1 LIDADVLVVGAG
13 AIGGVTAAK
22 MTAAVRRVV
31 ALDTDAQH
39 VARLREPGLTLD
51 DLGTERTVPLDAV
64 TDASRLD
71 GRFDFA
77 LVTLKAP
84 RLAEALSPL
93 AEAGRVDAY
102 VSLGNGLVQERVGEL
117 VGHDRLVVGTV
128 EWGAT
133 NLGPGRVAQTTAG
146 FFVVGEPDGTERER
160 THRLAGVLGTVADV
174 RVTDD
179 VLGQVWAK
187 LLVNSTFS
195 GLGAV
200 SGLLYREVAAHPAG
214 RRIAA
219 PLWAEGVEVARAS
232 GVELPEV
239 IGVRPGA
246 LAARDP
252 DGRAGADEAIDA
264 LMDVVGA
271 TKSSML
277 QDIER
282 GAATEVDVINGGV
295 ADRGAAVGVPT
306 PLNERVVAL
315 VHAIERGEREPS
327 PAALDELAAQA

>member
-1 LIDADVLVVGAG
+1 MT
-13 AIGGVTAAK
+13 GG
-22 MTAAVRRVV
+22 VRRVV
-31 ALDTDAQH
+31 ALDADAEH
-39 VARLREPGLTLD
+39 AARLRDPGLALD
-51 DLGTERTVPLDAV
+51 DLGAERTVFVDAV

-84 RLAEALSPL
+84 RLADALSPL
-93 AEAGRVDAY
+93 AEAGRVDSY
-102 VSLGNGLVQERVGEL
+102 VSLGNGLVQERIGEL

-133 NLGPGRVAQTTAG
+133 NLGPGHVAQTTAG
-146 FFVVGEPDGTERER
+146 FFVVGEPDGAERER
-160 THRLAGVLGTVADV
+160 TRRLAQVLGTVADV
-174 RVTDD
+174 RVTDN
-179 VLGQVWAK
+179 VLGQVWSK

-214 RRIAA
+214 RRVTG
-219 PLWAEGVEVARAS
+219 PLWAEGVAVAHAS
-232 GVELPEV
+232 GVELAEV
-239 IGVRPGA
+239 IGVRPEA

-252 DGRAGADEAIDA
+252 DDRAGADEAIDA
-264 LMDVVGA
+264 LMGTVGA

-277 QDIER
+277 QDLER
-282 GAATEVDVINGGV
+282 GATTEVDVINGGV
-295 ADRGAAVGVPT
+295 VDRGGAVGVPT
-306 PLNERVVAL
+306 PLNGRVAAL

-327 PAALDELAAQA
+327 PAALDELAAEA

>member
-1 LIDADVLVVGAG
+1 MIDADVLVVGAG

-22 MTAAVRRVV
+22 MTGGVRRVV
-31 ALDTDAQH
+31 ALDADAEH
-39 VARLREPGLTLD
+39 VAHLRGPGLTLD
-51 DLGTERTVPLDAV
+51 DLGTERTVRIDAV
-64 TDASRLD
+64 TPASRLE

-84 RLAEALSPL
+84 QLADALPPL
-93 AEAGRVDAY
+93 ADAGRVDAY
-102 VSLGNGLVQERVGEL
+102 VSLGNGLVQERIGEL
-117 VGHDRLVVGTV
+117 VGRDRLVVGTV

-133 NLGPGRVAQTTAG
+133 NLGPGHVAQTTAG
-146 FFVVGEPDGTERER
+146 FFVVGEPGGAERGR
-160 THRLAGVLGTVADV
+160 TRHLARVLGTVADV
-174 RVTDD
+174 RITGN

-214 RRIAA
+214 RRVAP
-219 PLWAEGVEVARAS
+219 PLWAEGVEVAHAS

-239 IGVRPGA
+239 IGVRPES
-246 LAARDP
+246 LAVRD
-252 DGRAGADEAIDA
+252 GADDAIDA
-264 LMDVVGA
+264 LMDTVGA

-277 QDIER
+277 QDLER
-282 GAATEVDVINGGV
+282 GSATEVDVINGGV
-295 ADRGAAVGVPT
+295 ADRGAAVGVAT

-327 PAALDELAAQA
+327 PAVLDELAGQP